1 MSVSERYGVI
11 DIGSNSIRLVIYGAP
26 LRAPTILLN
35 EKIMA
40 GLGVGVQQNGE
51 LSESAMSA
59 AVAAL
64 ERFAHLALLMDVERP
79 RTVATAA
86 VRHARNG
93 ADFLER
99 VRALGLDVELLSGKQ
114 EANAAGLGVIAGI
127 EGADGIVGD
136 LGGGSLELARVKD
149 GIVHKTASFP
159 LGVQRIAAIRA
170 KGRRSIER
178 YLAEQMA
185 KQGWGAIEK
194 GLPFYLVGGS
204 WRGLAKVHMH
214 LTHYPLPILHHYE
227 MPPEASTRLVRA
239 IARIDRALLKS
250 KNIVSGARIPA
261 MPDAAAMLSALCNTL
276 KPKSLIVSATGL
288 REGLL
293 FEGLSPAT
301 RALDPLVTAARAE
314 GARQG
319 RFPEHGDLMNQWIA
333 PLFAHE
339 TPSVGRLRH
348 AACLLSDIGWSAN
361 PDYRAD
367 RGLEVALHGNWTG
380 LTGQGRAIMA
390 QALYSL
396 FGGGGASPLMLVN
409 LASAEQLELARH
421 WGLAMRLG
429 QRLSGGLA
437 APLNASRLHRSAET
451 VTLYLTQGIK
461 DLRGEAVERR
471 MKQLAS
477 ALGLGW
483 RIEIEAGGV

>member
-1 MSVSERYGVI
+1 MAISERYGVI
-11 DIGSNSIRLVIYGAP
+11 DIGSNSIRLVVYGAP

-40 GLGVGVQQNGE
+40 GLGVGVHQSGA
-51 LSESAMSA
+51 LTDAAMA
-59 AVAAL
+59 AAMLAL
-64 ERFAHLALLMDVERP
+64 DRFAHLALLMGVERP

-86 VRHARNG
+86 VRHASNG
-93 ADFLER
+93 AAFLEQ
-99 VRALGLDVELLSGKQ
+99 VRTLGLDVELLSGKQ
-114 EANAAGLGVIAGI
+114 EAQAAGMGVIAGI

-149 GIVHKTASFP
+149 GEVYKTASFP
-159 LGVQRIAAIRA
+159 LGVQRIAAIRS
-170 KGRRSIER
+170 KGRKSLER
-178 YLAEQMA
+178 FLLKQLSG
-185 KQGWGAIEK
+185 QGWGEIELN
-194 GLPFYLVGGS
+194 LPFYLVGGS

-214 LTHYPLPILHHYE
+214 LTQYPMPILHHYE
-227 MPPEASTRLVRA
+227 MPTHASTRLVRA
-239 IARIDRALLKS
+239 IARIDRSVLKS
-250 KNIVSGARIPA
+250 QNIVSGARIPA

-276 KPKSLIVSATGL
+276 QPKSLIVSATGL

-301 RALDPLVTAARAE
+301 RALDPLITAARAE

-319 RFPEHGDLMNQWIA
+319 RFPEHGDLMDQWIA
-333 PLFAHE
+333 PLFDHE
-339 TPSVGRLRH
+339 TPSVQRLRH
-348 AACLLSDIGWSAN
+348 AACLLSDIGWAAN
-361 PDYRAD
+361 PDYRAE

-380 LTGQGRAIMA
+380 LTAQGRAIIG
-390 QALYSL
+390 QTLYSL
-396 FGGGGASPLMLVN
+396 FGGSSPPPPLLSK
-409 LASAEQLELARH
+409 LATAEELERARH

-437 APLNASRLHRSAET
+437 DPLMASCLRRSAEHL
-451 VTLYLTQGIK
+451 TLFLKPEIA

-483 RIEIEAGGV
+483 RIEIAVS